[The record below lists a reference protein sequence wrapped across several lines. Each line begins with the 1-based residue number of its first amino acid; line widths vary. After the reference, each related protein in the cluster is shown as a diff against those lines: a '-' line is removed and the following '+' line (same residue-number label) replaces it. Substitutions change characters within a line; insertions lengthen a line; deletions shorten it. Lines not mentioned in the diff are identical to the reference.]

1 MAAPSPPLFLFR
13 GHQWGEGEQE
23 GKGESDRDMRRDL
36 DTIRKPVSLPLLAGE
51 EVSKYYTASYDTGSS
66 LASSWRLG
74 NLYLTNKRL
83 LFVQGRK
90 ILFMVLLSQIK
101 TINIVKRG
109 WILGK
114 QVKQLNIISAGRRV
128 PYLAIKDPENW
139 KKVIEESISL
149 AGSQKTE
156 DRSQKS
162 EVGSLSSV
170 DLPPDEVILKEK
182 GGYLTPGQSRWCMG
196 ILLLTPKK
204 LTFFTSKS
212 GLVEEIP
219 LSSIKDLRI
228 EKRIYGVS
236 QSDTIRIEYDSCGEL
251 SKAWIISLNL
261 EVWRKELY
269 KRLLL
274 KVDRETLN
282 KIVSELDTDSKEI
295 LMFLYEH
302 RHARI
307 DTLAKLIEAPTHMDI
322 LLKIREIINPT
333 AEKLIGYPVL
343 LFESSKVDRETGQK
357 VLFSWWLAG
366 QPDQEHQERKE
377 PLLDIFDED
386 AELIVYLELLG
397 IKEDKLRLRVADNK
411 LIIEADKDY
420 HREIS
425 LPVVVNTNSFI
436 KRYKNNILEVR
447 LKKQITKKWQNNK
460 DRINN
465 K

>member
-1 MAAPSPPLFLFR
+1 
-13 GHQWGEGEQE
+13 
-23 GKGESDRDMRRDL
+23 MRSYL
-36 DTIRKPVSLPLLAGE
+36 DTIRKPVSLPLLPGE
-51 EVSKYYTASYDTGSS
+51 EVIKYYTASYDTGSS

-90 ILFMVLLSQIK
+90 ILFQVLLSQIK

-114 QVKQLNIISAGRRV
+114 KVKQLNIVSEGRRV
-128 PYLAIKDPENW
+128 PYIAIKDPENW
-139 KKVIEESISL
+139 KKVIEERTL
-149 AGSQKTE
+149 DSQSTSS
-156 DRSQKS
+156 DPQPTAPNSSQ
-162 EVGSLSSV
+162 
-170 DLPPDEVILKEK
+170 PDEVILKEK

-196 ILLLTPKK
+196 TLLLTPKK

-212 GLVEEIP
+212 GLVWETP

-236 QSDTIRIEYDSCGEL
+236 QSDTIFVVYESFGEL

-261 EVWRKELY
+261 ETWRKELY
-269 KRLLL
+269 KRVLL
-274 KVDRETLN
+274 KVDREILN
-282 KIVSELDTDSKEI
+282 KMVTELDADSKEI
-295 LMFLYEH
+295 LWFLYEH

-322 LLKIREIINPT
+322 LLRIREIINPT
-333 AEKLIGYPVL
+333 AEKIIGYPIL
-343 LFESSKVDRETGQK
+343 SFESSKVDRETGEK

-366 QPDQEHQERKE
+366 QPHQEKEE

-386 AELIVYLELLG
+386 AELIIYLELLG
-397 IKEDKLRLRVADNK
+397 IKEDKLRLRVVNNK
-411 LIIEADKDY
+411 LIIDADKDY
-420 HREIS
+420 HKEIP
-425 LPVVVNTNSFI
+425 LPAVVKAKSFT

-447 LKKQITKKWQNNK
+447 LKKADYQTV
-460 DRINN
+460 
-465 K
+465 

>member
-1 MAAPSPPLFLFR
+1 
-13 GHQWGEGEQE
+13 
-23 GKGESDRDMRRDL
+23 MRSYL
-36 DTIRKPVSLPLLAGE
+36 DTIRKPVSLPLLPGE
-51 EVSKYYTASYDTGSS
+51 EVIKYYTASYDTGSS

-90 ILFMVLLSQIK
+90 ILFQVLLSQIK

-114 QVKQLNIISAGRRV
+114 KVKQLNIVSEGRRV
-128 PYLAIKDPENW
+128 PYIAIKDPENW

-149 AGSQKTE
+149 VRGQKSEIRDQKTE
-156 DRSQKS
+156 TRGQKS

-170 DLPPDEVILKEK
+170 DVDLPPDQVILKEK

-196 ILLLTPKK
+196 TLLLTPKK

-212 GLVEEIP
+212 GLVWETP

-236 QSDTIRIEYDSCGEL
+236 QSDTIFVVYESFGEL
-251 SKAWIISLNL
+251 SKAWIIALNL
-261 EVWRKELY
+261 ETWRKELY
-269 KRLLL
+269 KRVLL
-274 KVDRETLN
+274 KVDREALN
-282 KIVSELDTDSKEI
+282 KMVSELDADSKEI
-295 LMFLYEH
+295 LWFLYEH

-322 LLKIREIINPT
+322 LLRIREIINPT
-333 AEKLIGYPVL
+333 AEKVIGYPIL
-343 LFESSKVDRETGQK
+343 SFESSKVDRETGEK

-366 QPDQEHQERKE
+366 QPHKEREE

-397 IKEDKLRLRVADNK
+397 IKEDKLRLRVANNK
-411 LIIEADKDY
+411 LIIDADKDY
-420 HREIS
+420 HKEIP
-425 LPVVVNTNSFI
+425 LPAVVKAKSFTQ
-436 KRYKNNILEVR
+436 RYKNNILEVR
-447 LKKQITKKWQNNK
+447 LNK
-460 DRINN
+460 
-465 K
+465 

>member
-1 MAAPSPPLFLFR
+1 
-13 GHQWGEGEQE
+13 
-23 GKGESDRDMRRDL
+23 MRSYL
-36 DTIRKPVSLPLLAGE
+36 DTIRKPVSLPLLLGE
-51 EVSKYYTASYDTGSS
+51 EVIRYYTASYDTGSS

-90 ILFMVLLSQIK
+90 ILFQVLLSQIK

-114 QVKQLNIISAGRRV
+114 KVKQLNIVSEGRRV
-128 PYLAIKDPENW
+128 PYIAIKDPENW
-139 KKVIEESISL
+139 KKTIEESIFIVR
-149 AGSQKTE
+149 E
-156 DRSQKS
+156 QKS
-162 EVGSLSSV
+162 EVKSQTSDFCSLSSF
-170 DLPPDEVILKEK
+170 DAPPDEVILKEK
-182 GGYLTPGQSRWCMG
+182 GSYLTPGQSRWWLG
-196 ILLLTPKK
+196 TLLLTPKK

-212 GLVEEIP
+212 GFVWETP

-228 EKRIYGVS
+228 EKRVYGVS
-236 QSDTIRIEYDSCGEL
+236 QSDTICVVYESFGEL

-261 EVWRKELY
+261 ETWRKELY
-269 KRLLL
+269 KRVLL

-282 KIVSELDTDSKEI
+282 KIVTELDADSKGI
-295 LMFLYEH
+295 LWFLYEN

-333 AEKLIGYPVL
+333 AEKIIGYPIL
-343 LFESSKVDRETGQK
+343 SFESSKVDLETGEK
-357 VLFSWWLAG
+357 VLFSWWIAG
-366 QPDQEHQERKE
+366 QPHKEREE

-397 IKEDKLRLRVADNK
+397 IKEDKLRLSVANNK
-411 LIIEADKDY
+411 LIIDADNDY
-420 HREIS
+420 HKETP
-425 LPVVVNTNSFI
+425 LPAVVDAKSFT

-447 LKKQITKKWQNNK
+447 LKKVDYKTV
-460 DRINN
+460 
-465 K
+465 

>member
-1 MAAPSPPLFLFR
+1 
-13 GHQWGEGEQE
+13 
-23 GKGESDRDMRRDL
+23 MRRDL

-101 TINIVKRG
+101 VINIVKRE

-114 QVKQLNIISAGRRV
+114 KVKQLNIVSEGRRV
-128 PYLAIKDPENW
+128 PYIAIKDPENW
-139 KKVIEESISL
+139 SKVIGESISL
-149 AGSQKTE
+149 AGGQKLET
-156 DRSQKS
+156 RGQKS
-162 EVGSLSSV
+162 EVRDKNSVSGSLSSV
-170 DLPPDEVILKEK
+170 DLPPDEEILKEK
-182 GGYLTPGQSRWCMG
+182 GGYLTPGQSRWCLG
-196 ILLLTPKK
+196 TLLLTPKK

-212 GLVEEIP
+212 GFIWETALGN
-219 LSSIKDLRI
+219 IKDLAI

-236 QSDTIRIEYDSCGEL
+236 QSDTIRIEYESFGEL

-269 KRLLL
+269 KRVLL
-274 KVDRETLN
+274 KVDREILN
-282 KIVSELDTDSKEI
+282 KIVSELDADSKEI
-295 LMFLYEH
+295 LMCLYEN

-307 DTLAKLIEAPTHMDI
+307 DTIAKLIEAPTHMDI

-333 AEKLIGYPVL
+333 AEKIIGYPIL
-343 LFESSKVDRETGQK
+343 SFESSKVDRETGEK
-357 VLFSWWLAG
+357 VLFSWWLVG
-366 QPDQEHQERKE
+366 QSHQEKEE

-397 IKEDKLRLRVADNK
+397 IKEDKLWLSVVNNK

-420 HREIS
+420 HKEIS
-425 LPVVVNTNSFI
+425 LPVVVNSNSFT

-447 LKKQITKKWQNNK
+447 LKKADYPTV
-460 DRINN
+460 
-465 K
+465 